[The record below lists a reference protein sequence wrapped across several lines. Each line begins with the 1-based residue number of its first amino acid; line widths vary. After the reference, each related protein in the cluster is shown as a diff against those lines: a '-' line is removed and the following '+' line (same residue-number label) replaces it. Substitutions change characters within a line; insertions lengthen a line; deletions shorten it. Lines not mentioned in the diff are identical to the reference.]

1 LSHFFIFI
9 LKYEVVGKMPVGIL
23 VIRWDNEIGPINEGF
38 YPENLKITNNLLTQV
53 YSSHRYQSLKPGFA
67 SISLKNNKVVSF
79 FSGVGSDF
87 ISAENYVVALLL
99 RRDEKPNKYREILK
113 TIAAE
118 ILDKIQDGKFK
129 KVLPD
134 LYNDLAKI

>member
-1 LSHFFIFI
+1 
-9 LKYEVVGKMPVGIL
+9 MPVGIL
-23 VIRWDNEIGPINEGF
+23 IIRWDNEIGPINEGF

-79 FSGVGSDF
+79 FSGVGDDH
-87 ISAENYVVALLL
+87 ISVENYVVALIL

-113 TIAAE
+113 TIASE
-118 ILDKIQDGKFK
+118 ILDQTQDRKFLK
-129 KVLPD
+129 LLPS
-134 LYNDLAKI
+134 LYKDLAKI

>member
-1 LSHFFIFI
+1 L
-9 LKYEVVGKMPVGIL
+9 PVGIL
-23 VIRWDNEIGPINEGF
+23 IIRWDNEIGPINEGF

-79 FSGVGSDF
+79 FSGVGDDH
-87 ISAENYVVALLL
+87 ISVENYVVALLL
-99 RRDEKPNKYREILK
+99 RRDEKPHKYREILK

-118 ILDKIQDGKFK
+118 ILDQTQDRKFIK
-129 KVLPD
+129 LLPN
-134 LYNDLAKI
+134 LYKDLAKI

>member
-1 LSHFFIFI
+1 
-9 LKYEVVGKMPVGIL
+9 MPVGIL
-23 VIRWDNEIGPINEGF
+23 IIRWDNEIGPINEGF

-79 FSGVGSDF
+79 FSGVGDDH
-87 ISAENYVVALLL
+87 ISVENYVVALLL
-99 RRDEKPNKYREILK
+99 RRDEKPSKYREILK

-118 ILDKIQDGKFK
+118 ILDKTQDAKFLIL
-129 KVLPD
+129 LPN
-134 LYNDLAKI
+134 LYKDLAKI

>member
-1 LSHFFIFI
+1 
-9 LKYEVVGKMPVGIL
+9 MPVGIL
-23 VIRWDNEIGPINEGF
+23 IIRWDNEIGPINEGF

-79 FSGVGSDF
+79 FSGVGADF
-87 ISAENYVVALLL
+87 ISVENYVVALLL

-113 TIAAE
+113 TIAAD
-118 ILDKIQDGKFK
+118 ILDQVQNGDFMKR
-129 KVLPD
+129 LPE
-134 LYNDLAKI
+134 LYKDLAKV

>member
-1 LSHFFIFI
+1 
-9 LKYEVVGKMPVGIL
+9 MPVGIL
-23 VIRWDNEIGPINEGF
+23 VIRWDNEIGPISEGF
-38 YPENLKITNNLLTQV
+38 YPENLKITNNLLTHV

-67 SISLKNNKVVSF
+67 SISLQNNKVVSF

-87 ISAENYVVALLL
+87 ISVENYVVALLL

-118 ILDKIQDGKFK
+118 ILEKIPNNTFK
-129 KVLPD
+129 EVLPR
-134 LYNDLAKI
+134 LYSELAKI

>member
-1 LSHFFIFI
+1 
-9 LKYEVVGKMPVGIL
+9 MPVGIL
-23 VIRWDNEIGPINEGF
+23 IIRWDNEIGPINEGF

-79 FSGVGSDF
+79 FSGVGDDH
-87 ISAENYVVALLL
+87 ISVENYVVALIL

-113 TIAAE
+113 TIASE
-118 ILDKIQDGKFK
+118 ILDQTQDRKFLK
-129 KVLPD
+129 LLPN
-134 LYNDLAKI
+134 LYKDLAKI

>member
-1 LSHFFIFI
+1 
-9 LKYEVVGKMPVGIL
+9 MPVGIL
-23 VIRWDNEIGPINEGF
+23 IIRWDNEIGPINEGF

-79 FSGVGSDF
+79 FSGVGDDY
-87 ISAENYVVALLL
+87 ISVENYVVALLL

-118 ILDKIQDGKFK
+118 ILDQVQDGNFIKR
-129 KVLPD
+129 LPD
-134 LYNDLAKI
+134 LYKDLARI

>member
-1 LSHFFIFI
+1 
-9 LKYEVVGKMPVGIL
+9 VPVGIL
-23 VIRWDNEIGPINEGF
+23 IIRWDNEIGPINEGF

-79 FSGVGSDF
+79 FSGVGDDY
-87 ISAENYVVALLL
+87 ISVENYVVALLL
-99 RRDEKPNKYREILK
+99 RRDEKPNKYRDILK

-118 ILDKIQDGKFK
+118 ILDLVQDNKFIK
-129 KVLPD
+129 RLPD
-134 LYNDLAKI
+134 LYKDLARI

>member
-1 LSHFFIFI
+1 L
-9 LKYEVVGKMPVGIL
+9 PVGIL
-23 VIRWDNEIGPINEGF
+23 IIRWDNEIGPINEGF

-79 FSGVGSDF
+79 FSGVGDDH
-87 ISAENYVVALLL
+87 ISVENYVVALLL
-99 RRDEKPNKYREILK
+99 RRDEKPSKYREILK

-118 ILDKIQDGKFK
+118 ILDQTQDRNFLKL
-129 KVLPD
+129 LPN
-134 LYNDLAKI
+134 LYKDLAKI

>member
-1 LSHFFIFI
+1 
-9 LKYEVVGKMPVGIL
+9 MPLGIL

-67 SISLKNNKVVSF
+67 SISLRNNKVVSF
-79 FSGVGSDF
+79 FSGVGENS
-87 ISAENYVVALLL
+87 ISVENYVVALLL
-99 RRDEKPNKYREILK
+99 RRDEKPHKYREVLK

-118 ILDKIQDGKFK
+118 ILDKIEDDEFQE
-129 KVLPD
+129 VLPD
-134 LYNDLAKI
+134 LYQELARV

>member
-1 LSHFFIFI
+1 
-9 LKYEVVGKMPVGIL
+9 MPVGIL
-23 VIRWDNEIGPINEGF
+23 IIRWDNEIGPINEGF

-79 FSGVGSDF
+79 FSGVGDDF
-87 ISAENYVVALLL
+87 ISVENYVVALLL

-118 ILDKIQDGKFK
+118 ILDQVQNGDFMKR
-129 KVLPD
+129 LPD
-134 LYNDLAKI
+134 LYRDLAKV

>member
-1 LSHFFIFI
+1 L
-9 LKYEVVGKMPVGIL
+9 PVGIL

-38 YPENLKITNNLLTQV
+38 YPDNLKITNNLLTQV

-79 FSGVGSDF
+79 FSGVGDDH
-87 ISAENYVVALLL
+87 ISVENYVVALLL
-99 RRDEKPNKYREILK
+99 RRDEKPGKYREILK

-118 ILDKIQDGKFK
+118 ILDKTQDTKFLK
-129 KVLPD
+129 LLPN
-134 LYNDLAKI
+134 LFKELAKI